1 MTVHFVSPR
10 RDDRPRSDDRLRR
23 EPRPLRDAAV
33 AVPVHDARDLTG
45 GGVEARILLDGT
57 PYVLRITRLG
67 KLILT
72 K

>member
-1 MTVHFVSPR
+1 MTVHFVTR
-10 RDDRPRSDDRLRR
+10 RDDPARADDRPRRLSHPVR
-23 EPRPLRDAAV
+23 ETV
-33 AVPVHDARDLTG
+33 AVPVHDARNLTD
-45 GGVEARILLDGT
+45 GGVEARILLDNT

>member
-1 MTVHFVSPR
+1 MTVHFVSTR
-10 RDDRPRSDDRLRR
+10 RDDRPRLNDPARH
-23 EPRPLRDAAV
+23 EPRPMREPAA
-33 AVPVHDARDLTG
+33 AIPVHDARDLTH